1 MKQASIW
8 LLMTIGLLIT
18 LFCNNVRAQESKA
31 TQFGVKAGINFAE
44 LFGDDAIPES
54 DRKVGYSFGT
64 YMNFK
69 LTKSL
74 KLQPELILSLQGEK
88 SENKGRYNI
97 SYLNVPV
104 MLKWTEKRFYTE
116 LGPQLGIMTINTSKA
131 VPQENL
137 LEDFE
142 TFDLSINAGLGYEV
156 FEDWTLGFRYCQGIT
171 NIVDGLDLK
180 NSVIYMGVAYRV
192 F

>member
-1 MKQASIW
+1 MKRASFR
-8 LLMTIGLLIT
+8 LLMATGLLVT
-18 LFCNNVRAQESKA
+18 LFCNHVLAQESK
-31 TQFGVKAGINFAE
+31 TIQFGVKSGINFAE

-69 LTKSL
+69 LTKDL
-74 KLQPELILSLQGEK
+74 KLQPELIWSLQGEK
-88 SENKGRYNI
+88 SESKGRYNI
-97 SYLNVPV
+97 SYLNVPI

-116 LGPQLGIMTINTSKA
+116 LGPQLGIMTINTSKD

-137 LEDFE
+137 LENFE

-156 FEDWTLGFRYCQGIT
+156 YEDWTLGIRYCQGIT
-171 NIVDGLDLK
+171 NIVENLDLK
-180 NSVIYMGVAYRV
+180 NSVIYIGIAYRI